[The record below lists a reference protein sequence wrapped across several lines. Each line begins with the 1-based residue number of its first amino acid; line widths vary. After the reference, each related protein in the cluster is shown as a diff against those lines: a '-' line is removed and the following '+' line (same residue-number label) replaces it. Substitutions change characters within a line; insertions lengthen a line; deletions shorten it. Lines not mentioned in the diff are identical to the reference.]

1 MTLHDETI
9 AKIRQLPESLVQE
22 VSDFVDFLLM
32 KHNKV
37 ITSEANQDKAHR
49 LSEPIAEFLELIQQT
64 PREYWPYL
72 LQMMRLFRDTVTVK
86 PELAADNSEEKAITE
101 MSQAERIQKNQAVIE
116 LLKSWE
122 EEGDEIEQTETWQF
136 LRKALDEDR
145 LSNRPLFT

>member
-9 AKIRQLPESLVQE
+9 AKIRQMPESLVQE
-22 VSDFVDFLLM
+22 VSDFVYFLLM

-37 ITSEANQDKAHR
+37 TTSEVKQEKAPL
-49 LSEPIAEFLELIQQT
+49 LSEPIAEFLQLIQQT

-101 MSQAERIQKNQAVIE
+101 MSEAERIQKNQAVIE
-116 LLKSWE
+116 LLNSWE
-122 EEGDEIEQTETWQF
+122 EEGDEIEQTETWEF
-136 LRKALDEDR
+136 LRQALDEDR